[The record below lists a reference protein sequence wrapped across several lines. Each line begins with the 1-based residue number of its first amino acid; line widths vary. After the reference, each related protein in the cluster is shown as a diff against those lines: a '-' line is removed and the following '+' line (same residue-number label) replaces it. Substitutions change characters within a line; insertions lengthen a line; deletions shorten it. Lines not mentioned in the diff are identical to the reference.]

1 MSNKKIF
8 KNLYSIKI
16 NKDNNYNQILNKI
29 SSKKDKYNLHK
40 KIFIPI
46 TSISLIL
53 ILILIPINKSSNLK
67 VHEEIKDYNSYTN
80 QNLINTYSTTSKENI
95 TINDI
100 EYNELIKQKEFT
112 FIKNISIP
120 SDLNNKIYQEVKE
133 NNVLKNYTLTY
144 KNNNDRLMSIHI
156 SNKYKFIK
164 DNCNKDNII
173 NMKINNQE
181 YNIYQSANIYNLI
194 FSYNNINFYIETTN
208 ITYDEL
214 INILKSIIK

>member
-1 MSNKKIF
+1 MNKQWE
-8 KNLYSIKI
+8 LQIK
-16 NKDNNYNQILNKI
+16 
-29 SSKKDKYNLHK
+29 LHK
-40 KIFIPI
+40 
-46 TSISLIL
+46 
-53 ILILIPINKSSNLK
+53 
-67 VHEEIKDYNSYTN
+67 EIKDYNSYTN

-181 YNIYQSANIYNLI
+181 YNIKVKNLDK
-194 FSYNNINFYIETTN
+194 T
-208 ITYDEL
+208 
-214 INILKSIIK
+214 LKNKIAA